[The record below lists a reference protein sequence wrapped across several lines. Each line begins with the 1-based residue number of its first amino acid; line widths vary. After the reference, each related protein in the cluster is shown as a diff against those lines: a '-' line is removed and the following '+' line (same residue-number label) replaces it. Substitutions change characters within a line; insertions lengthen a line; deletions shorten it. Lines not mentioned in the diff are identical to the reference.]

1 MRGLFL
7 GTLLAL
13 SATSAAAKGDRA
25 LGEHLSS
32 ECVTCHQ
39 LSGRVVA
46 GVPSIIGQSE
56 ENLVTLMRA
65 YRAKELPNNVMQ
77 SIAARFSDEELAA
90 LAAFFS
96 SVRKK

>member
-1 MRGLFL
+1 MRKSLVLCF
-7 GTLLAL
+7 LLA
-13 SATSAAAKGDRA
+13 TSPALAKGDRA
-25 LGEHLSS
+25 LGEYLSS

-39 LSGRVVA
+39 LSGRVVG

-77 SIAARFSDEELAA
+77 TIAAKFSDEEIAA